1 MSKYVPQQI
10 PELMPLHLP
19 KDMHEPQNVA
29 QQVLAQQL
37 FEQQFQ
43 ATAEIVCHAPGR
55 VNLIG
60 DHTDYNDGFVL
71 PAAINYGTTI
81 AASVREDN
89 LVKVYAHDCDQ
100 QTNEFH
106 LKEIAFDQQMMWSNY
121 VKGTLQALLKKHP
134 GIKGANLVVTGNVP
148 QGAGLSSSAS
158 FEIAILK
165 VFAKLYHLD
174 LDGISAALLGQQAEN
189 DFVGCNCGIMDQL
202 ISAMGQK
209 SHAMLLDC
217 KDLSFEDAPIPD
229 DLTLF
234 IVNSNVKRG
243 LVDSAYNLRRQ
254 QCEQVAQYFGVSA
267 LRDVTLDQLNS
278 AKEQLEPVLFK
289 RARHVIS
296 ENSRA
301 VITFNALKNNDMKTI
316 SEAMKA
322 SHHSLRDDFEVT
334 TKEMDGLVA
343 IIDGVLGNDGGVRM
357 TGGGFGGCVVALVP
371 TTLVSQVKEAVNSKY
386 EQTFGLKPS
395 IYLCT
400 ATQGAFR

>member
-1 MSKYVPQQI
+1 MTEATLKHVSQYMQ
-10 PELMPLHLP
+10 
-19 KDMHEPQNVA
+19 EPQNLE
-29 QQVLAQQL
+29 QQVLAHRL

-43 ATAEIVCHAPGR
+43 YVAELTCHAPGR

-81 AASVREDN
+81 AASVRKDN

-100 QTNEFH
+100 QTNTFN
-106 LKEIAFDQQMMWSNY
+106 LSEISFDQQMMWSNY
-121 VKGTLQALLKKHP
+121 VKGTLQALMKKYP
-134 GIKGANLVVTGNVP
+134 NIKGADFVVTGNVP

-165 VFAKLYHLD
+165 TFSQLYALD
-174 LDGISAALLGQQAEN
+174 LDGINAALIGQQAEN
-189 DFVGCNCGIMDQL
+189 NFVGCNCGIMDQL
-202 ISAMGQK
+202 ISAMGK
-209 SHAMLLDC
+209 KNHAMLLDC

-229 DLTLF
+229 DLTLL

-243 LVDSAYNLRRQ
+243 LVDSEYNLRRE

-267 LRDVTLDQLNS
+267 LRDVSLAQLNS
-278 AKEQLEPVLFK
+278 AQQQIAPVLFK

-296 ENSRA
+296 ENARA
-301 VITFNALKNNDMKTI
+301 ITVLKALKSHDIKTI

-322 SHHSLRDDFEVT
+322 SHLSLRDDFEVT
-334 TKEMDGLVA
+334 TKEMDGLVEM
-343 IIDGVLGNDGGVRM
+343 IDGVLGSEGGVRM

-371 TTLVSQVKEAVNSKY
+371 ITMVEQVTDVVNSKY
-386 EQTFGLKPS
+386 EKLFALKAN
-395 IYLCT
+395 IYQCT
-400 ATQGAFR
+400 ATQGAFRP

>member
-1 MSKYVPQQI
+1 MTQSVSQQH
-10 PELMPLHLP
+10 EL
-19 KDMHEPQNVA
+19 VRT
-29 QQVLAQQL
+29 L

-43 ATAEIVCHAPGR
+43 YSPAQVCHAPGR

-89 LVKVYAHDCDQ
+89 IVKVYAHDCEQ
-100 QTNEFH
+100 QTSEFT
-106 LKEIAFDQQMMWSNY
+106 LSEIVFDEQMMWSNY
-121 VKGTLQALLKKHP
+121 VKGTLQALLKKYP
-134 GIKGANLVVTGNVP
+134 DIKGANIVITGNVP

-158 FEIAILK
+158 FELAILK
-165 VFAKLYHLD
+165 AFTQLYQLD
-174 LDGISAALLGQQAEN
+174 LSGVNAAIIGQQAEN
-189 DFVGCNCGIMDQL
+189 EFVGCNCGIMDQL
-202 ISAMGQK
+202 ISAMGQQG
-209 SHAMLLDC
+209 HAMLLDC

-229 DLTLF
+229 DLSLF

-243 LVDSAYNLRRQ
+243 LVDSEYNLRRE
-254 QCEQVAQYFGVSA
+254 QCETVAKYFGATA
-267 LRDVTLDQLNS
+267 LRDVTLAQLNS

-296 ENSRA
+296 ENERA
-301 VITFNALKNNDMKTI
+301 VATLKALKANDMALI
-316 SEAMKA
+316 SVAMRA
-322 SHHSLRDDFEVT
+322 SHISLRDDFEVT
-334 TKEMDGLVA
+334 TKEMDGLVEM
-343 IIDGVLGNDGGVRM
+343 IDEVLGDKGGVRM

-371 TTLVSQVKEAVNSKY
+371 SNLVTQVNDVVNNQYESQ
-386 EQTFGLKPS
+386 FGLKPS

>member
-1 MSKYVPQQI
+1 MTQQI
-10 PELMPLHLP
+10 QE
-19 KDMHEPQNVA
+19 
-29 QQVLAQQL
+29 QQEIVLSTLANEL

-43 ATAEIVCHAPGR
+43 RSPDMVCHAPGR

-100 QTNEFH
+100 QTNEFS
-106 LKEIAFDQQMMWSNY
+106 LNEISFDQQMMWINY
-121 VKGTLQALLKKHP
+121 VKGTLLALMKKYP
-134 GIKGANLVVTGNVP
+134 NIKGADFVVTGNVP

-165 VFAKLYHLD
+165 TFAQLYQLD
-174 LDGISAALLGQQAEN
+174 LDGTNAALIGQQAEN

-209 SHAMLLDC
+209 NHAMLLDC

-243 LVDSAYNLRRQ
+243 LVDSEYNLRRQ
-254 QCEQVAQYFGVSA
+254 QCEQVAKYFGVSA
-267 LRDVTLDQLNS
+267 LRDVTIEQLNS
-278 AKEQLEPVLFK
+278 AKKQIEPVLFK
-289 RARHVIS
+289 RARHVIT

-301 VITFNALKNNDMKTI
+301 LATLKALKNNDIATI
-316 SEAMKA
+316 SIAMKE
-322 SHHSLRDDFEVT
+322 SHASLRDDFEVT
-334 TKEMDGLVA
+334 TKEMDGLVE
-343 IIDGVLGNDGGVRM
+343 IIDSVLGSNGGVRM

-371 TTLVSQVKEAVNSKY
+371 ADLVEQVKEVVNSRY
-386 EQTFGLKPS
+386 EEEYFLKPS

-400 ATQGAFR
+400 ATQGAFRQPL

>member
-1 MSKYVPQQI
+1 MTQVNIGLQ
-10 PELMPLHLP
+10 ELAL
-19 KDMHEPQNVA
+19 
-29 QQVLAQQL
+29 QL

-43 ATAEIVCHAPGR
+43 RSAELVCHAPGR

-81 AASVREDN
+81 AASAREDK
-89 LVKVYAHDCDQ
+89 VIKVYAHDCDQ
-100 QTNEFH
+100 QTNEFN
-106 LKEIAFDQQMMWSNY
+106 LTEIVFDQQMMWSNY
-121 VKGTLQALLKKHP
+121 VRGTLQALMKKYP
-134 GIKGANLVVTGNVP
+134 EINGANLVVTGNVP

-165 VFAKLYHLD
+165 AFSQLYQLD
-174 LDGISAALLGQQAEN
+174 LNGVNAALIGQQAEN
-189 DFVGCNCGIMDQL
+189 NFVGCNCGIMDQL
-202 ISAMGQK
+202 ISALGQQG
-209 SHAMLLDC
+209 HAMLLDC
-217 KDLSFEDAPIPD
+217 KDLSFENAPIPD

-234 IVNSNVKRG
+234 IVNSKVKRG

-254 QCEQVAQYFGVSA
+254 QCEQVAKYFGVSA
-267 LRDVTLDQLNS
+267 LREVTIEQLNS

-301 VITFNALKNNDMKTI
+301 LATFKALKNNDMATI
-316 SEAMKA
+316 SVAMRA
-322 SHHSLRDDFEVT
+322 SHISLRDDFEVT
-334 TKEMDGLVA
+334 TKEMDGLVDM
-343 IIDGVLGNDGGVRM
+343 IDGVLGSKGGVRM

-371 TTLVSQVKEAVNSKY
+371 TALVEQVKQVVNNNY
-386 EQTFGLKPS
+386 EKEFGLKPS
-395 IYLCT
+395 IYYCT